1 MAPLSPIRAFLSEI
15 DRSWDHTTSERIP
28 LRVIGST
35 ALMLLAEYER
45 GTKDSDILKAAALTE
60 PVQQRLLE
68 LAGPGTRLH
77 RKHRLYL
84 DFVTPGIT
92 FLPRPP
98 LFHPVPDLDAS
109 LRHFEVQALD
119 VVDTVVGK
127 LKRFAA
133 NDLSDIQAMVDL
145 DLVDPGRLLERFRS
159 AVEGFSMDARADD
172 LRAYVRNLN
181 RVERDFLGVEESRIE
196 LPEWMEDET

>member
-1 MAPLSPIRAFLSEI
+1 MPPWSPIRAFLLDI
-15 DRSWDHTTSERIP
+15 DQAWDRPAAARIP
-28 LRVIGST
+28 LQVIGST

-45 GTKDSDILKAAALTE
+45 GTKDSDILKATRLTE
-60 PVQQRLLE
+60 PIQQRLLE
-68 LAGPGTRLH
+68 LAGPGSRLH

-84 DFVTPGIT
+84 DFVAPGIT

-98 LFHPVPDLDAS
+98 RFHPVPDLETA
-109 LRHFEVQALD
+109 LRHFDVQALD

-145 DLVDPGRLLERFRS
+145 DLVDHAQLLERFRS
-159 AVEGFSMDARADD
+159 AVEGYSMDARAED
-172 LRAYVRNLN
+172 LRIYLRNLN
-181 RVERDFLGVEESRIE
+181 RVERDFLGVKESRID
-196 LPEWMEDET
+196 LPEWMDEV

>member
-1 MAPLSPIRAFLSEI
+1 MPPLSPIRAFLLDI
-15 DRSWDHTTSERIP
+15 DQGWDRPAPERIP

-45 GTKDSDILKAAALTE
+45 GTKDSDILKATTLTE
-60 PVQQRLLE
+60 PDQQRLLE

-84 DFVTPGIT
+84 DFVVPGIT

-98 LFHPVPDLDAS
+98 LFHPVPDLDAA
-109 LRHFEVQALD
+109 LRHFDVQALD

-145 DLVDPGRLLERFRS
+145 DLVDHGRLVERFRS
-159 AVEGFSMDARADD
+159 ATEGFSMDARADD
-172 LRAYVRNLN
+172 LRTYIRNLN
-181 RVERDFLGVEESRIE
+181 RVERDFLGVGESRID
-196 LPEWMEDET
+196 LPGWMDGEA